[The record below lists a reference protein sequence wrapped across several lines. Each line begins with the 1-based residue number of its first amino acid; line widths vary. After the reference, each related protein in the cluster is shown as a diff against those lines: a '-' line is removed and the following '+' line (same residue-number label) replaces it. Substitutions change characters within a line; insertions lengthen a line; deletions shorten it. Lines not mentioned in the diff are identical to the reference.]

1 MPCCGTVSR
10 DIYMKLS
17 EPFKISSVTN
27 FLGKNSPIWKNGP
40 KLLQVKFIPTKTLW
54 KYHQPVNNSHF
65 DNFWMLKPQIYQHF
79 TCPKSNNSFGPY
91 YKILPH
97 CFRAQLSE
105 IIILTK
111 YNNLYENLHAK
122 SNRCLCRRGKPDG
135 IGLNWIFTK
144 RCLFYFT
151 YIFLWPIVSSL
162 SVGLY
167 DILAS

>member
-1 MPCCGTVSR
+1 M
-10 DIYMKLS
+10 
-17 EPFKISSVTN
+17 F
-27 FLGKNSPIWKNGP
+27 
-40 KLLQVKFIPTKTLW
+40 
-54 KYHQPVNNSHF
+54 
-65 DNFWMLKPQIYQHF
+65 KPQIYQHF

-151 YIFLWPIVSSL
+151 YIFLCGGHKLSWHWALHIVRLFELSRAGTGLKFSGLSFSRALGIGLGSSSSFWKKLSSL
-162 SVGLY
+162 TGFKIFH
-167 DILAS
+167 ILSHKIDK